1 MIDMDTLHPDTLCM
15 LICIFDMSTL
25 DTTPTGIG
33 EEQLAD
39 AAPLVRS
46 LVVQRL
52 ETIWRTCQPHIDGTG
67 GRPDPRFVEAGI
79 RVLDR
84 LMRLYRLDAP
94 QPAPPEPV
102 SLSDRA
108 AVVDSMLKELESRLP
123 PH

>member
-1 MIDMDTLHPDTLCM
+1 
-15 LICIFDMSTL
+15 MST
-25 DTTPTGIG
+25 TPGGIG
-33 EEQLAD
+33 EEQLQE

-67 GRPDPRFVEAGI
+67 GKPDPRFVEAGI

-94 QPAPPEPV
+94 VA
-102 SLSDRA
+102 A
-108 AVVDSMLKELESRLP
+108 AVTTTPGVDAPAALDAALRQLGERMGDNSP
-123 PH
+123 

>member
-1 MIDMDTLHPDTLCM
+1 MTEI
-15 LICIFDMSTL
+15 STQ
-25 DTTPTGIG
+25 PTGIG

-52 ETIWRTCQPHIDGTG
+52 ESIWRTCQPHIDGSA

-84 LMRLYRLDAP
+84 LMRLYRLDHP
-94 QPAPPEPV
+94 QPAGNDDAGVIDAAALVEAE
-102 SLSDRA
+102 LSA
-108 AVVDSMLKELESRLP
+108 LEQRLRTE
-123 PH
+123 

>member
-1 MIDMDTLHPDTLCM
+1 MTQ
-15 LICIFDMSTL
+15 MST
-25 DTTPTGIG
+25 TPGGIG
-33 EEQLAD
+33 EEQLTE

-67 GRPDPRFVEAGI
+67 GKPDPRFVEAGI

-94 QPAPPEPV
+94 AQ
-102 SLSDRA
+102 A
-108 AVVDSMLKELESRLP
+108 AVAPGVGVDTPALLDAALRQLGERMQGPNEP
-123 PH
+123 

>member
-1 MIDMDTLHPDTLCM
+1 MTDI
-15 LICIFDMSTL
+15 STQ
-25 DTTPTGIG
+25 PAGIG

-52 ETIWRTCQPHIDGTG
+52 ESIWRTCQPHIDGSA

-84 LMRLYRLDAP
+84 LMRLYRLDQP
-94 QPAPPEPV
+94 QPAGTDVDGVIDAAALVEAELAALEQR
-102 SLSDRA
+102 LST
-108 AVVDSMLKELESRLP
+108 ES
-123 PH
+123 

>member
-1 MIDMDTLHPDTLCM
+1 MTQLEHG
-15 LICIFDMSTL
+15 
-25 DTTPTGIG
+25 PTGIG
-33 EEQLAD
+33 EEQLQS

-67 GRPDPRFVEAGI
+67 GKPDPRFVEAGI

-94 QPAPPEPV
+94 VPPAPDELV
-102 SLSDRA
+102 GVDG
-108 AVVDSMLKELESRLP
+108 AVVLEERLRELEARLRP
-123 PH
+123 ES

>member
-1 MIDMDTLHPDTLCM
+1 MTH
-15 LICIFDMSTL
+15 MS
-25 DTTPTGIG
+25 PSPGGIG
-33 EEQLAD
+33 EEQLQE

-67 GRPDPRFVEAGI
+67 GKPDPRFVEAGI

-94 QPAPPEPV
+94 
-102 SLSDRA
+102 A
-108 AVVDSMLKELESRLP
+108 ASQQAVGVVVDAPAALDAALGQLGERMGGPASP
-123 PH
+123 